1 MPSQKINIDGQI
13 KELTFTDYADFIRQV
28 DQMVYVNPSTSKI
41 TQSAP
46 SIPPQSAL
54 STQPQSALST
64 PPSNITSY
72 ILINPDSPWEEIKNE
87 NHLSNVTT
95 LTLVP
100 MKQSHPDTQDINL
113 QPPSRSTLDH
123 FIRTHE
129 AKNEYFMNN
138 PQYTEKLNMEVHH
151 FIHTEKDLL
160 LFEKFIDKLEKLST
174 QQSFLA
180 KNNNYYLEWILNLTS
195 LGSDLPT
202 PLINRFK
209 HLNQHIVDSI
219 LYNSSS

>member
-1 MPSQKINIDGQI
+1 MPSQKINIDGQV
-13 KELTFTDYADFIRQV
+13 KEFTFADYADFIRQV
-28 DQMVYVNPSTSKI
+28 DQMMYVNPSTSKTPQSTVSTSKI
-41 TQSAP
+41 TQSAI
-46 SIPPQSAL
+46 SIQPP
-54 STQPQSALST
+54 
-64 PPSNITSY
+64 NITSY
-72 ILINPDSPWEEIKNE
+72 IIINPDSPWEEIKND
-87 NHLSNVTT
+87 NQLSNMTT

-100 MKQSHPDTQDINL
+100 IKQSHPNTQDTNL
-113 QPPSRSTLDH
+113 QPLSRSTLDH

-160 LFEKFIDKLEKLST
+160 LFEKFIDKLEKLSS

-202 PLINRFK
+202 PLINRLK
-209 HLNQHIVDSI
+209 HLNHHIVDSI